1 MSVWTTLSETDAA
14 EAAIVPGPPAQP
26 GVTFASFPPVSTAE
40 PVPMTVEEPQEPQ
53 AAVGRR
59 ALREA
64 RRKRQLTAAVCVVV
78 IAALLAITIMIV
90 GIARDRPATPSS
102 SGLAASSAFSGSISS
117 L

>member
-1 MSVWTTLSETDAA
+1 MSVWTTLSETDTA
-14 EAAIVPGPPAQP
+14 EVAVVPGPPAQP
-26 GVTFASFPPVSTAE
+26 RATFAPLPSAPTAD
-40 PVPMTVEEPQEPQ
+40 PNPMTVEEPQEPP

-78 IAALLAITIMIV
+78 VAALLAITIMIV

-102 SGLAASSAFSGSISS
+102 SGVAASLAQPGSIPS

>member
-1 MSVWTTLSETDAA
+1 M
-14 EAAIVPGPPAQP
+14 
-26 GVTFASFPPVSTAE
+26 
-40 PVPMTVEEPQEPQ
+40 VEEPQDPPA

-78 IAALLAITIMIV
+78 VAALLAITIMIV

-102 SGLAASSAFSGSISS
+102 SGVAATSALPGSIAS

>member
-1 MSVWTTLSETDAA
+1 DTA
-14 EAAIVPGPPAQP
+14 EVALVPGPPAR
-26 GVTFASFPPVSTAE
+26 TRSSFAPVPPVP
-40 PVPMTVEEPQEPQ
+40 PVPSANLGRMTVDEPQRPPT
-53 AAVGRR
+53 AVGRR

-78 IAALLAITIMIV
+78 VAALLAITIMIV

-102 SGLAASSAFSGSISS
+102 SGVAAGLALPGSISS